1 MMQTD
6 SESATGAVSD
16 RTAVY
21 YVVPIMPDTGQTES
35 VLYGFIAAGKWIDV
49 QPDDLCSRRAGC
61 TANQV
66 TLQQLSGMPASDIT
80 GMKFDAG
87 QIDGSV
93 QLFAGV
99 ARTLEVAI
107 DPIPTTMYSAQGG
120 LLTIPVE
127 PGTTRGLILVF
138 TKTPEPGMPADRITQ
153 LIATTDPEIKGG
165 VGSEGD

>member
-1 MMQTD
+1 MMQTE

-49 QPDDLCSRRAGC
+49 KPDDLCSRRAGC

-66 TLQQLSGMPASDIT
+66 TLQQLSGMPGSDIT
-80 GMKFDAG
+80 GMNFHAG
-87 QIDGSV
+87 QIDGTV
-93 QLFAGV
+93 QLFAGI
-99 ARTLEVAI
+99 ARTLGV
-107 DPIPTTMYSAQGG
+107 DPDPVPTSRYGATGG
-120 LLTIPVE
+120 MLTIPVE
-127 PGTTRGLILVF
+127 PLTTRGLILVF
-138 TKTPEPGMPADRITQ
+138 TKTPEPGMPPDKITQ

-165 VGSEGD
+165 VGTGGD